1 MHVAKA
7 KMTLGVNIDHIAVLR
22 EARKINDPDP
32 LMALAVC
39 AQSGADQITIHL
51 REDRR
56 HIHDDDARK
65 IIASSPLPVNL
76 ECAIEPSIIDI
87 VCALHPHRATLV
99 PEKRQEVTTEGGL
112 DVIGNY
118 ESILNTIKNLKA
130 NEIEVSLFVDPTR
143 EAIEASER
151 LGAEWVELHTGS
163 YANLYAMR
171 HSALPHSHHAI
182 ESMKNL
188 SRHDLDNLLENAYGA
203 LVDAANYAHSLGLK
217 VAAGHGLN
225 YQNILPIVHIDAIE
239 ELNIGQSIIARS
251 VFTGLSSAVRE
262 MKALC
267 QR

>member
-1 MHVAKA
+1 MHADNP

-32 LMALAVC
+32 LMALGIC

-56 HIHDDDARK
+56 HIHDEDARR
-65 IIASSPLPVNL
+65 IIAASPLPVNL
-76 ECAIEPSIIDI
+76 ECSIDPSIIEI
-87 VCALHPHRATLV
+87 VGSLHPHRATLV

-112 DVIGNY
+112 DVVGQFDL
-118 ESILNTIKNLKA
+118 ILNAIKMLKS
-130 NEIEVSLFVDPTR
+130 NGIEVSLFIDPSR
-143 EAIEASER
+143 KAVEASER
-151 LGAEWVELHTGS
+151 LGAQWVELHTGS

-171 HSALPHSHHAI
+171 HSSLPHSHHAI
-182 ESMKNL
+182 ESLRL
-188 SRHDLDNLLENAYGA
+188 SRSELDEKIGSAYSDI
-203 LVDAANYAHSLGLK
+203 VDAANYARSLGLK

-225 YQNILPIVHIDAIE
+225 YQNVSYIVQIDTIE

-251 VFTGLSSAVRE
+251 VFTGLSQAVKD